1 MAKTIGLHIFATA
14 IGACGVAWSE
24 DGITGVMLPGS
35 SAAVALASLRQRHPD
50 AREAIPPA
58 AVQEAIA
65 LIGRLLKGEHTNLST
80 IVLDMEGVADLNRA
94 IYAITRRIEPGATR
108 TYGEIAKE
116 MGDPLLARAVGQA
129 MASNPFPIVVP
140 CHRVLAAGGK
150 TGGFSAPG
158 GVDTKFRILQIEQA
172 GKRDPNSLFDSL
184 PLAIKPAGS
193 EGR

>member
-1 MAKTIGLHIFATA
+1 MAKTIGMNIFDTA

-24 DGITGVMLPGS
+24 DGIAGVMLPGS
-35 SAAVALASLRQRHPD
+35 SAAAALAKLRQRHPE
-50 AREAIPPA
+50 AREATPPA

-65 LIGRLLKGEHTNLST
+65 LIGRLLKGEPTNLST
-80 IVLDMEGVADLNRA
+80 IVLDMEGVADLNQA

-129 MASNPFPIVVP
+129 MGSNPFPIVVP

-172 GKRDPNSLFDSL
+172 QNRDPNSLFDSL
-184 PLAIKPAGS
+184 PLAIKPRGS
-193 EGR
+193 EQR